1 MCWVIINYATVTFQT
16 YYKQVM
22 QLLEANTEDLQL
34 KMSLKATYSKITFFY
49 KILLKLT
56 TNDTQDPTKYITE
69 LSW

>member
-1 MCWVIINYATVTFQT
+1 
-16 YYKQVM
+16 
-22 QLLEANTEDLQL
+22 
-34 KMSLKATYSKITFFY
+34 MSLKATYSKITFFY